1 MRNSVKLL
9 FTYTQS
15 CPKLQGTKSNMT
27 RIYYYWVIY
36 LCCNGGQSAWQ
47 GSWHTWH
54 VTPWSWLMSQ
64 SISGH
69 GPWSGTE
76 GPRVRA
82 DNWGRVII
90 TTLCR
95 IKSWRGRHSGHSFVV
110 LGDWNIKTRI
120 KGLLYLRSKPRAS
133 EDLFWLDWVFASELT
148 RHGWQWSCSHKR
160 QFSLQA
166 RFWFFRR
173 LNPVS
178 NVRWE
183 EGRKETTTLLLISRG
198 FSTWDSEA

>member
-1 MRNSVKLL
+1 MRCLAISACGWVFAIRGIRIRNYHWGAGNQEAEQLMRQEGTGRSVIVHFFDVLNCCNEEQCQIIIYI
-9 FTYTQS
+9 YTQS

-110 LGDWNIKTRI
+110 LGDWNIKTR
-120 KGLLYLRSKPRAS
+120 
-133 EDLFWLDWVFASELT
+133 
-148 RHGWQWSCSHKR
+148 
-160 QFSLQA
+160 
-166 RFWFFRR
+166 
-173 LNPVS
+173 LNS
-178 NVRWE
+178 S
-183 EGRKETTTLLLISRG
+183 I
-198 FSTWDSEA
+198 

>member
-1 MRNSVKLL
+1 
-9 FTYTQS
+9 
-15 CPKLQGTKSNMT
+15 MT
-27 RIYYYWVIY
+27 H
-36 LCCNGGQSAWQ
+36 S
-47 GSWHTWH
+47 WH

-69 GPWSGTE
+69 GLWSGTE
-76 GPRVRA
+76 GPRVSA
-82 DNWGRVII
+82 GVII

-95 IKSWRGRHSGHSFVV
+95 IKSWRGQT
-110 LGDWNIKTRI
+110 LGPQLCCE
-120 KGLLYLRSKPRAS
+120 KGLKHQDTHKGSPLFKIKAPCAS
-133 EDLFWLDWVFASELT
+133 EDLFWLDWVLASELT

-160 QFSLQA
+160 QFSPQA

-198 FSTWDSEA
+198 FSTWDSET

>member
-1 MRNSVKLL
+1 
-9 FTYTQS
+9 
-15 CPKLQGTKSNMT
+15 MT

-47 GSWHTWH
+47 GSWHTHDTWRPGH
-54 VTPWSWLMSQ
+54 DSCHNRYLVTACDQELRPPGQCW
-64 SISGH
+64 
-69 GPWSGTE
+69 
-76 GPRVRA
+76 
-82 DNWGRVII
+82 VII

-95 IKSWRGRHSGHSFVV
+95 IKSWRGQT
-110 LGDWNIKTRI
+110 LGPQLCWVRGLKHQDTHKGSPLFKIKA
-120 KGLLYLRSKPRAS
+120 PCAS
-133 EDLFWLDWVFASELT
+133 EDLFWLDWVLASELT

-160 QFSLQA
+160 QFSPQA

-198 FSTWDSEA
+198 FSTWDS